1 MGGMG
6 TERSV
11 LILGFAPHPSNAV
24 TPLRDYESHAI
35 RLLTLALECGFHNK
49 VACRKN
55 MIEALEFPTVPAD
68 SKQ

>member
-35 RLLTLALECGFHNK
+35 RFAPFALECGFHNK
-49 VACRKN
+49 IAGRKN
-55 MIEALEFPTVPAD
+55 MIEELEFPTVPAD
-68 SKQ
+68 IKH